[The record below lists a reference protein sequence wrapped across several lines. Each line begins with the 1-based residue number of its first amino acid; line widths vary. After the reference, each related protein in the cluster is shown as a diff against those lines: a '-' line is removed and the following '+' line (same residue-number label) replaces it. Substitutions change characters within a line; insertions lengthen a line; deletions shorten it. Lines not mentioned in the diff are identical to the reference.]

1 MWAERLGHHSS
12 MDSSATLHPAVPGS
26 NPKHIFYTFSIYSNI
41 VLYLSLQEM
50 DENEQKEAGFGPC

>member
-1 MWAERLGHHSS
+1 